1 LNFTPPLPDH
11 FDVIIVGSGAAGL
24 YAALKLPAE
33 LRICLITKDK
43 LKKGASDWAQGGI
56 AAAIAPNDSPVLHL
70 EDTLKA
76 GAGLC
81 DRTAVQYLVE
91 NAVTS
96 IRSLLEMGVEFDR
109 HNDELAMTLE
119 AAHSFPRVL
128 HAADTTGRA
137 IVSILRQRV
146 IESEHISIYEQAYAL
161 DLWLDEKREKCQ
173 GLCLLHDNKI
183 TWLGAKAV
191 ILATGGGG
199 QVFAQTTNPKVSTGD
214 GVALAWRSGAL
225 LRNLE
230 FVQFHPTAL
239 KKENAPR
246 FLISEAVRGEG
257 AHLIDREGYR
267 FAFDYHP
274 KGELAPRD
282 VVSRAIYNHLQK
294 ISPNPALDNVFL
306 DLRPIPRPR
315 LEYRF
320 PNIIRRCQEWGIDLF
335 SQPIPVSPAAHYWM
349 GGIAV
354 DLHNKTSIDGL
365 YAIGE
370 TANTGVHGANRLA
383 SNSLLECLV
392 FGETLK
398 DLDFDSLV
406 YPFLNTDNI
415 PLGDNHWQDDMAV
428 VNKIRTEL
436 PLLIWEV
443 AGICRRDDMLLRA
456 IALVEQWHN
465 DIDNLKIGQFLKNLN
480 PQHSYSLQ
488 SPILEQQLKLTA
500 ETLNLLE
507 VGYLIVKSAQFR
519 TESRGGH
526 YRLDYPETKE
536 NWQCHTLIKHHNW
549 WSEGVNNG

>member
-1 LNFTPPLPDH
+1 
-11 FDVIIVGSGAAGL
+11 
-24 YAALKLPAE
+24 
-33 LRICLITKDK
+33 
-43 LKKGASDWAQGGI
+43 
-56 AAAIAPNDSPVLHL
+56 
-70 EDTLKA
+70 
-76 GAGLC
+76 
-81 DRTAVQYLVE
+81 
-91 NAVTS
+91 
-96 IRSLLEMGVEFDR
+96 M
-109 HNDELAMTLE
+109 
-119 AAHSFPRVL
+119 
-128 HAADTTGRA
+128 
-137 IVSILRQRV
+137 
-146 IESEHISIYEQAYAL
+146 
-161 DLWLDEKREKCQ
+161 
-173 GLCLLHDNKI
+173 
-183 TWLGAKAV
+183 
-191 ILATGGGG
+191 
-199 QVFAQTTNPKVSTGD
+199 
-214 GVALAWRSGAL
+214 
-225 LRNLE
+225 
-230 FVQFHPTAL
+230 
-239 KKENAPR
+239 
-246 FLISEAVRGEG
+246 
-257 AHLIDREGYR
+257 
-267 FAFDYHP
+267 
-274 KGELAPRD
+274 
-282 VVSRAIYNHLQK
+282 VSRAIYNHLQK